1 MYELILRGGYLIDP
15 VNGKNGFFDIAVS
28 DDKIELVQENII
40 APAVKIIDITGYIVT
55 PGLID
60 CHCHIFPTI
69 PPTEDGV
76 YNVNADAHM
85 LQAGVVT
92 AIDAGSCGWR
102 DLPRFKEQVIDCS
115 KVRVLAMLNIAS
127 GGMFELKFEQD
138 TSDFNKEVT
147 AGMAKLYSNIV
158 VAIKSAHYWA
168 MKPFDDEHPPWASV
182 DAALDAAGMC
192 GKPIMVDFFPYE
204 EQRTYQ
210 QLLLKLRKGDIHTHM
225 YAQQFPIL
233 DKDNNVNEFLF
244 EARQRGVIF
253 DLGHGAMSF
262 WFRNAIPAF
271 KGGFG
276 PDTISSDLYM
286 KNIHGSAINLLH
298 VMSKYLCIGMSLE
311 ETIARVTMHPARV
324 FNLPDLGNL
333 SQGGC
338 ADIAVLKLHDG
349 NFSYT
354 DCGNTRIDGDKKL
367 ECVMTIR
374 AGQIVYDPSGL
385 SMPLWEEAPDAYWSP
400 PGVLLH

>member
-147 AGMAKLYSNIV
+147 AGMVKLYSNIV

-333 SQGGC
+333 SQGSC